1 MEDTITIVIEDGTN
15 IRNNK
20 PYINKNK
27 ISIEIF
33 NIVYKTDS
41 TNSKK
46 EILDIYKEN
55 LNKIFNY
62 VIEDESEKLTANDV
76 INKVNECAKEKIIDL
91 VILDI
96 NNDITLVNKEVFIIC
111 ELK

>member
-41 TNSKK
+41 TNSTK

-76 INKVNECAKEKIIDL
+76 INKVNERAKEKIIDL